1 MERKAHQ
8 GSVIKVQPK
17 RVEHED
23 LDTLVLPEKINFI
36 KDGIAGK
43 GTFGIVQ
50 KVRVLSKNNNHE
62 EAGSSNYEEHLAMKT
77 VQLKRKESR
86 ELMILKKINHRNIVK
101 LRYYYFSYTRDFSD
115 KKLFLNLLFNIQPTT
130 FFDEISRRELEN
142 ERWTEND
149 VLYFCRQVAD
159 GLNYLHEQHIAHR
172 DIKPR
177 NLLLNPSTG
186 LVQVCDLGSACHVN
200 SGQPLT
206 AYICSRFYRAPELLL
221 GSRNYGT
228 SVDIWSLGCVVA
240 EMALLSPLLE
250 GEDTGDQ
257 VAVMMDMFGQPTDED
272 LEAMGVED
280 GTFTSALKILTYEVD
295 GIDKLQNLLASNYPE
310 IARVVGKMMVYNPI
324 KRYSCTNIIED
335 LRQTTTSM
343 SGTY

>member
-1 MERKAHQ
+1 MERKDYQ
-8 GSVIKVQPK
+8 GSVIKVQAK
-17 RVEHED
+17 RIEHED
-23 LDTLVLPEKINFI
+23 LDTLVLPEKLNLI

-50 KVRVLSKNNNHE
+50 KVRVLTKNNDTDD
-62 EAGSSNYEEHLAMKT
+62 AGSSNYEEHLAMKT
-77 VQLKRKESR
+77 VQLKKKESR

-130 FFDEISRRELEN
+130 FYDEIARREFED
-142 ERWTEND
+142 ERWTENE
-149 VLYFCRQVAD
+149 VLFYCRQVSE

-200 SGQPLT
+200 SGYPLT
-206 AYICSRFYRAPELLL
+206 AYICSRFYRAPELLF

-228 SVDIWSLGCVVA
+228 PVDIWSLGCVIA
-240 EMALLSPLLE
+240 EMALLNPLLE

-257 VAVMMDMFGQPTDED
+257 VAVMVDMFGPPTDED
-272 LEAMGVED
+272 YEAMGVED
-280 GTFTSALKILTYEVD
+280 GTFTSALKILTYEDDMV
-295 GIDKLQNLLASNYPE
+295 DKLQNLLASNYPE
-310 IARVVGKMMVYNPI
+310 IARIIGKMLIYNPD
-324 KRYSCTNIIED
+324 KRCSSTDIIED
-335 LRQTTTSM
+335 LRQITT
-343 SGTY
+343 